1 MGTLG
6 KEAAW
11 CVDGVLTMAQW
22 REERKFKTIL
32 AVYSPPSEGD
42 RK

>member
-11 CVDGVLTMAQW
+11 SVDGVLTTAQW
-22 REERKFKTIL
+22 RGERKYKTIL
-32 AVYSPPSEGD
+32 AVYSSAFEGD